1 MSEWWSYS
9 LSDFLLFSSRTY
21 FRLFEL
27 YNADIWPTQV
37 VAVVLGIAITFLV
50 HREGHRSGRS
60 VAVLLA
66 ICWLWI
72 AWAFMHERFATINWA
87 ADYFALGFA
96 AEAALLGWMG
106 LRGRMVFKARTDAL
120 GGVAFGIVLFAMV
133 GEPLVGLIVG
143 RQWTQLEIF
152 GAAPDPT
159 ALATA
164 GAVLLARGRVLWEL
178 LIIPFVWC
186 AISSATLW
194 LMDNPRALF
203 MLFGALA
210 LLLAVWRTW
219 PRPAPPAAC

>member
-1 MSEWWSYS
+1 
-9 LSDFLLFSSRTY
+9 
-21 FRLFEL
+21 
-27 YNADIWPTQV
+27 
-37 VAVVLGIAITFLV
+37 
-50 HREGHRSGRS
+50 
-60 VAVLLA
+60 
-66 ICWLWI
+66 
-72 AWAFMHERFATINWA
+72 
-87 ADYFALGFA
+87 
-96 AEAALLGWMG
+96 
-106 LRGRMVFKARTDAL
+106 MVFKARTDAL